1 MGNLIDL
8 PNITP
13 DSIVWENQENKKPKN
28 TNFDAKNYLN
38 VRLEEGQSEKTLTI
52 RLLPMDLKTGN
63 PFVKVHVHNVKV
75 PKELVKP
82 GQKPYKDYICLS
94 KNSDIDHDRFGNDC
108 PFCEINRKAYN
119 ESLKT
124 TDPVVKKELQSTS
137 LANLSREAVIVR
149 CIERGKE
156 DEGVKFWKFKTRT
169 DKTDPYN
176 QILKLYQLRKE
187 AAEKKGKTENILDIY
202 DGRDL
207 NITINADA
215 NTSAPQI
222 VDDSD
227 RSPLSE
233 SEEQMRAW
241 IYDKKKWQDVFTC
254 KPYEYLNLVAQGRI
268 PWYDKEKDLWVD
280 KEDYEAEHGID
291 SSESDEAISEA
302 NDKVAKMAKSAD
314 AAEKPAPKPAPA
326 VETAPRESF
335 AASITVPDDDLPF

>member
-1 MGNLIDL
+1 MGNIIDL

-13 DSIVWENQENKKPKN
+13 ESIIGESQEGRRPKN

-38 VRLEEGQSEKTLTI
+38 VRLEEGETEKTLTI

-63 PFVKVHVHNVKV
+63 PFAKVHVHNVKV
-75 PKELVKP
+75 PQELVKK
-82 GQKPYKDYICLS
+82 GQKPFKDFICLS
-94 KNSDIDHDRFGNDC
+94 KNSDIDHDRFGNNC

-119 ESLKT
+119 ESLNT
-124 TDPVVKKELQSTS
+124 TDPVIKKELQDTS

-156 DEGVKFWKFKTRT
+156 SEGVKFWKFKTRS

-215 NTSAPQI
+215 NTSAPQV

-233 SEEQMRAW
+233 SEEQMKAW

-280 KEDYEAEHGID
+280 KEDYEKEHGIQSKQSD
-291 SSESDEAISEA
+291 QEVDEATT
-302 NDKVAKMAKSAD
+302 KVKEMAKTAD
-314 AAEKPAPKPAPA
+314 APKAQPTVAETPK
-326 VETAPRESF
+326 ESF
-335 AASITVPDDDLPF
+335 AASITIPDDDLPF